1 MKNLIGISEQQ
12 KKYVLDELA
21 RMAKSPELETRML
34 SGDGQQARR
43 IQKDIKA
50 GAFESKSS
58 KRAAAA
64 AATMFRQRTVRQRAG
79 ISSFT
84 AASPVVQLVRQLQ

>member
-21 RMAKSPELETRML
+21 RMAKSQGLETRML

-43 IQKDIKA
+43 E
-50 GAFESKSS
+50 GHNSAFESKSS